1 MESNDRNEV
10 VCIKS
15 NEPKPLED
23 KNNISEIR
31 KFFAEFTGT
40 TFLLFIGSG
49 VGIYTRGDIVPIALT
64 NGFIL
69 AILIYIFGNVS
80 GGHFNP
86 SVTIAYFLDKK
97 ITLKES
103 IYYIVAQLI
112 GGFLGSLMVALCN
125 RGNFDRLAS
134 NQIGDYLIKYK
145 DENNEKIDA
154 WSYISALLCE
164 IFLTTLLVI
173 LVSAFEKSA
182 SSINPL
188 IVGLSLS
195 TFIFT
200 GFHIS
205 GGSMNLVRSLP
216 PAVYEAFAGNST
228 AIKQI
233 WIYIVGPLIGT
244 FIGHFISK
252 FLL

>member
-49 VGIYTRGDIVPIALT
+49 VGIFTKGEIVPIALT

-69 AILIYIFGNVS
+69 AILIYIFGSVS

-125 RGNFDRLAS
+125 KGNFDRLAS
-134 NQIGDYLIKYK
+134 NQIGYYLIKYK

-164 IFLTTLLVI
+164 IFLTII
-173 LVSAFEKSA
+173 LIIIYFTMTKNKN
-182 SSINPL
+182 SINPL
-188 IVGLSLS
+188 FVGFTL
-195 TFIFT
+195 TMFIFA
-200 GFHIS
+200 GFYIS
-205 GGSMNLVRSLP
+205 GGSMNIVRSLT
-216 PAVYEAFAGNST
+216 PAVYEAFAGDNT

-233 WIYIVGPLIGT
+233 WIYIVGPFVGAIIGNYVSLY
-244 FIGHFISK
+244 FI
-252 FLL
+252 